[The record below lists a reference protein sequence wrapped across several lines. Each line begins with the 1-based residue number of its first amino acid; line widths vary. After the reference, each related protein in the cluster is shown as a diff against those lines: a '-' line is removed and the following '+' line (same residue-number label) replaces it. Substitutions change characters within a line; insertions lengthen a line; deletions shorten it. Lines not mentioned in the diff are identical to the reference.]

1 VAETVCPY
9 HSLYVEFVVQHV
21 PHQML
26 ESRQYGDGRG
36 GRGQVLRFGVGGGGG
51 TEGLP
56 KSPLWQHRDSLAF
69 EQILQGILRIL
80 AVCKPV
86 VSL

>member
-1 VAETVCPY
+1 
-9 HSLYVEFVVQHV
+9 FVVQHV
-21 PHQML
+21 PRRML

-51 TEGLP
+51 GGTEGLP
-56 KSPLWQHRDSLAF
+56 KSPLWQHRGSLAF
-69 EQILQGILRIL
+69 DQILQEILRIL